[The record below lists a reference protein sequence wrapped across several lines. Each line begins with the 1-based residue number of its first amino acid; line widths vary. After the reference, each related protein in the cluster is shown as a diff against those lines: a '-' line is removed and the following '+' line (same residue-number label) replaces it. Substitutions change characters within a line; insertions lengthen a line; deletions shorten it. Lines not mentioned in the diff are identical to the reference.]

1 LKLHKP
7 WFEESLCFL
16 DDVEMAIKKLKDP
29 NHQVF
34 IKSWQY
40 LLKPEEEKFAV
51 RSVNL
56 LILNQ
61 AKERPAR
68 CNK

>member
-1 LKLHKP
+1 
-7 WFEESLCFL
+7 
-16 DDVEMAIKKLKDP
+16 MAIKKLKDP